1 MSKRGPQLLLGD
13 ILLRINFSD
22 FPGHRNWRSECSMG
36 ILPMPFGGELAEER
50 REP

>member
-1 MSKRGPQLLLGD
+1 MEA

-22 FPGHRNWRSECSMG
+22 FPGHRNWRPEYSMG